1 LKDELANFE
10 AVNQAKQK
18 AIDGITAE
26 LKNKQGMLNDLDRDV
41 KAAQQNL
48 YTAQEQQRQISAYNI
63 DLKEKMAMAKAQSQ
77 TLAES
82 KID

>member
-1 LKDELANFE
+1 MKDELANFE

>member
-1 LKDELANFE
+1 
-10 AVNQAKQK
+10 
-18 AIDGITAE
+18 
-26 LKNKQGMLNDLDRDV
+26 MLNDLDRDV